1 MRMEDKKGGGRVS
14 QIANIFQQGAS
25 TTGNLNSG
33 MGPARLDEGSAAE
46 SPGGTSPTVTVV
58 RTESHLARFNNARAL
73 FEKLGSLAGPEEPPP
88 KPKKLIDPHPRIET
102 SQNVLRQ
109 VNGSAPTARIS
120 STIING
126 VGEKPAKPEK
136 PERKLNSRE
145 LIEKQK
151 NWTSHFSK
159 TRVTSPRHHSDPKA
173 ELRIQLKKNND
184 PVRSSSFNLPTR
196 VPADVSLRERPAVE
210 RSPCLVYDKEPTAT
224 RLSPSVL
231 TRKTSP
237 TVSPLKE
244 NLPHHASRTYDVSSS
259 HHTTAYSSRKR
270 EENYVEEDKP
280 VPRERIFVSPK
291 KMVEVEEVRN
301 VVEELKSVVHHE
313 TAVSSSSIVG
323 STTLTPS
330 ATTSLERVENS
341 GVFHVQPVTITSSRH
356 EVTQDKISNIMMS
369 TTTTSVEDEA
379 RVRFNLGGAVL
390 AEQTKPSII
399 ATSGLVTSASTMC
412 SSSISE
418 EDSGFASS
426 ETVPQ
431 RDLETETCLSDSV
444 GLLTDS
450 CGGLTDSRE
459 LLSAGH
465 TPQEEQT
472 ASLLDG
478 GLLDVQADIQ
488 FADQDDDQNEDKLS
502 NIDTSLM
509 TPAEADHLLSTRI
522 IENRV
527 GAGETLLS
535 DEEAQ
540 EVVRLLSPPVHQQE
554 ISPSESSPSTDGQ
567 GRESSLS
574 GGDHSDLG
582 GLHRGECGTM
592 ETSSETVGVADDEP
606 EWLRDVLQASQSSLL
621 SGGIECSVDT
631 LEDCASQLSA
641 SLDDLEP
648 SKPEIDL
655 DVSPPMSIQPVP
667 YKEVAEEGGVHYLE
681 DGHYWLEVA
690 GLDSDASEPADCPV
704 KLNRKVQFSMEPIR
718 VYSTFSVSEYDRRN
732 EDVDPVAASAEY
744 ELEKRVEKLSVFP
757 VDLVKGPDGLGLSII
772 GMGVGADAGLEKL
785 GIFVKT
791 ITDRGAASTDGRI
804 QVNDQ
809 IIEVDGKSLV
819 GVTQAYAAS
828 VLRNTCGRV
837 RFLIG
842 REQDPENSEVAHLIR
857 QSLQADKDREDQRR
871 AQQERRYSE
880 DSQSASDDNN
890 ATLSSLLQELEELE
904 KGAREDL
911 GERLRETTLKL
922 REVERNLA
930 AVKKDNASYQD
941 MLHQTQ
947 EQYIAL
953 EKKYTKTKRLV
964 REFHQREAELLHR
977 EEFYLQML
985 QEKDTEYNALVK
997 ALKDRIIQVEE
1008 ELLETQKRAGLP
1020 MHLPHTEGPNIRLST
1035 PPMARRPQAVKPLLE
1050 SLATEISEAEDSPE
1064 EGEKTA
1070 TVERKVCG
1078 TGGTSPG
1085 GSNGAVKDELDD
1097 AVPPHALL
1105 DVSVSRAKA
1114 ELATRGGLANRH
1126 LPTSAKKQALSNSSS
1141 DYGLTT
1147 DESTESS
1154 DVDEGA
1160 DRYREHA
1167 SPDPWNNSN
1176 NNVSQTQVTSTAAS
1190 LVHRSGVA
1198 SSLAEQLKQV
1208 LAERER
1214 RMSSS
1219 SSEPQVSSNVP
1230 QSLVEE
1236 IRQAVNQ
1243 ANLRVKKNP
1252 INWAQGSPSSSGSV
1266 SPGVLTADPS
1276 PSKIGS
1282 SDSSDIWLPNEERKA
1297 QILHAT
1303 PIPDW
1308 TKEQVCQWLTG
1319 IGFEP
1324 ITPKFLEAG
1333 INGASLLTLDSRVLK
1348 IMGLSG
1354 EIKSRLKKKLK
1365 ELRNQAEKEKRLSDK
1380 QRKEKERLL
1389 KKAEKLAEKASRRK

>member
-1 MRMEDKKGGGRVS
+1 M
-14 QIANIFQQGAS
+14 
-25 TTGNLNSG
+25 
-33 MGPARLDEGSAAE
+33 
-46 SPGGTSPTVTVV
+46 
-58 RTESHLARFNNARAL
+58 
-73 FEKLGSLAGPEEPPP
+73 
-88 KPKKLIDPHPRIET
+88 
-102 SQNVLRQ
+102 
-109 VNGSAPTARIS
+109 S

-159 TRVTSPRHHSDPKA
+159 ARLSSPRHHSDPKG
-173 ELRIQLKKNND
+173 EIRIVSKKNND
-184 PVRSSSFNLPTR
+184 PVRSASFNIPTR
-196 VPADVSLRERPAVE
+196 TSSTEVCLREKPAVE
-210 RSPCLVYDKEPTAT
+210 RPPCLVYDKEPTGI
-224 RLSPSVL
+224 RLSPSAV
-231 TRKTSP
+231 TRRTSP
-237 TVSPLKE
+237 LVSPLKE
-244 NLPHHASRTYDVSSS
+244 NLPQNNSRTHEITSSHHASSLF
-259 HHTTAYSSRKR
+259 SRKK
-270 EENYVEEDKP
+270 EDSHVEEDKP

-291 KMVEVEEVRN
+291 KMAEVEEVRN
-301 VVEELKSVVHHE
+301 VVEELKSVVHQE
-313 TAVSSSSIVG
+313 TKCSSIAATTTTL
-323 STTLTPS
+323 STTNDN
-330 ATTSLERVENS
+330 EDNS
-341 GVFHVQPVTITSSRH
+341 GVYHIQPATITVARH
-356 EVTQDKISNIMMS
+356 EEQRNEVSTQEKII
-369 TTTTSVEDEA
+369 TTASGEDET

-390 AEQTKPSII
+390 SEQTKPSII
-399 ATSGLVTSASTMC
+399 TASGLVTSGSTMC

-426 ETVPQ
+426 ETVPH

-465 TPQEEQT
+465 TPQEEN
-472 ASLLDG
+472 SSGLLDG

-488 FADQDDDQNEDKLS
+488 FADQDDEQSEDKLATV
-502 NIDTSLM
+502 DTSLM

-540 EVVRLLSPPVHQQE
+540 EVVRLLSPPIQPTE

-574 GGDHSDLG
+574 GGDHSDLA
-582 GLHRGECGTM
+582 GLNRGECGTM
-592 ETSSETVGVADDEP
+592 ETSSETIGVADDEP

-631 LEDCASQLSA
+631 LDCDSQLSA

-648 SKPEIDL
+648 SKPDL
-655 DVSPPMSIQPVP
+655 EPDIGTPPVSLQPIP
-667 YKEVAEEGGVHYLE
+667 YKEIAEEGGVHYLE

-690 GLDSDASEPADCPV
+690 GLDNDNAEPSDCPV
-704 KLNRKVQFSMEPIR
+704 KPNRKVQFSMEPIR

-744 ELEKRVEKLSVFP
+744 ELEKRVEKLTVFP
-757 VDLVKGPDGLGLSII
+757 VELVKGPDGLGLSII

-791 ITDRGAASTDGRI
+791 ITDRGAAATDGRI

-857 QSLQADKDREDQRR
+857 QSLQADKDREDHRR

-880 DSQSASDDNN
+880 DSQSGASDDNN
-890 ATLSSLLQELEELE
+890 STLSSLLQESQLKQAMAENEVTRLRIRLEELE

-964 REFHQREAELLHR
+964 KEFHQREAELLHR

-1050 SLATEISEAEDSPE
+1050 TLATEISEAEDSPE

-1070 TVERKVCG
+1070 TVERK
-1078 TGGTSPG
+1078 
-1085 GSNGAVKDELDD
+1085 
-1097 AVPPHALL
+1097 
-1105 DVSVSRAKA
+1105 
-1114 ELATRGGLANRH
+1114 
-1126 LPTSAKKQALSNSSS
+1126 

-1147 DESTESS
+1147 DDSTESS
-1154 DVDEGA
+1154 DVDEST

-1167 SPDPWNNSN
+1167 SPDPWNNSTN
-1176 NNVSQTQVTSTAAS
+1176 NNPNQTQPTSAAAS
-1190 LVHRSGVA
+1190 LAHRSGVA

-1214 RMSSS
+1214 RLSSG

-1243 ANLRVKKNP
+1243 ANLRVKKGP

-1297 QILHAT
+1297 QILNAT

-1308 TKEQVCQWLTG
+1308 TKDQVCQWLTG
-1319 IGFEP
+1319 IGYEA
-1324 ITPKFLEAG
+1324 ITQKFLDAG
-1333 INGASLLTLDSRVLK
+1333 INGTLLLSVDSRQLK
-1348 IMGLSG
+1348 SMGLSG
-1354 EIKSRLKKKLK
+1354 DIKSRLKRKLK
-1365 ELRNQAEKEKRLSDK
+1365 ELRNHAEKEKRQSDK

>member
-1 MRMEDKKGGGRVS
+1 EDKKGGGRVS
-14 QIANIFQQGAS
+14 QIANIFQQGAG
-25 TTGNLNSG
+25 TTGSNLSSG
-33 MGPARLDEGSAAE
+33 MGPARLDEGSSSE
-46 SPGGTSPTVTVV
+46 SPAGTSPTVTVV

-73 FEKLGSLAGPEEPPP
+73 FEKLGSLAGPEDPPP
-88 KPKKLIDPHPRIET
+88 KPKKLIVTDPHPRIET

-120 STIING
+120 STILNG

-196 VPADVSLRERPAVE
+196 VPADVSLRERPTVE
-210 RSPCLVYDKEPTAT
+210 RPPCLVYDKEPTAT

-231 TRKTSP
+231 SRRTSP

-244 NLPHHASRTYDVSSS
+244 NLPHHASRTYDVSTS
-259 HHTTAYSSRKR
+259 HHTTTHYSRKR
-270 EENYVEEDKP
+270 EENHIEEDKP

-291 KMVEVEEVRN
+291 KMAEVEEVRN

-313 TAVSSSSIVG
+313 AVSSSPFAAST
-323 STTLTPS
+323 TTLTAS
-330 ATTSLERVENS
+330 VSTVTTATTMESIIDNS
-341 GVFHVQPVTITSSRH
+341 GVYHVQPATITTSRH
-356 EVTQDKISNIMMS
+356 DEQRHEITQDKITNL
-369 TTTTSVEDEA
+369 TTSATICGEDEA

-399 ATSGLVTSASTMC
+399 TSSGLVTSGSTMC

-426 ETVPQ
+426 ETVPH

-465 TPQEEQT
+465 TPQEENT
-472 ASLLDG
+472 AGLLDG

-488 FADQDDDQNEDKLS
+488 FADQDDDQGEDKLAS
-502 NIDTSLM
+502 VDTSLM

-582 GLHRGECGTM
+582 GLNRGECGTM

-648 SKPEIDL
+648 SKQDIEPDS
-655 DVSPPMSIQPVP
+655 SPPMSIQPVP
-667 YKEVAEEGGVHYLE
+667 FKEVAEEGGVHYLE

-690 GLDSDASEPADCPV
+690 GLDNDATEPSDCPV
-704 KLNRKVQFSMEPIR
+704 KPNRKVQFSMEPIR

-744 ELEKRVEKLSVFP
+744 ELEKRVEKLTVFP

-890 ATLSSLLQELEELE
+890 ATLSSLLQESQLKQAMAENEVTRLRLRLEELE

-1147 DESTESS
+1147 DDSTESS
-1154 DVDEGA
+1154 DVDEGG

-1167 SPDPWNNSN
+1167 SPDPWDNSTN
-1176 NNVSQTQVTSTAAS
+1176 NNVSQTQSTAMAAS

-1219 SSEPQVSSNVP
+1219 SGEPQVSSNVP

-1243 ANLRVKKNP
+1243 ANLR
-1252 INWAQGSPSSSGSV
+1252 
-1266 SPGVLTADPS
+1266 
-1276 PSKIGS
+1276 
-1282 SDSSDIWLPNEERKA
+1282 DSSDIWLPNEERKA

-1324 ITPKFLEAG
+1324 VTPKFLDAG
-1333 INGASLLTLDSRVLK
+1333 INGTSLLLVDSRQLK
-1348 IMGLSG
+1348 TMGLSG

>member
-1 MRMEDKKGGGRVS
+1 M
-14 QIANIFQQGAS
+14 
-25 TTGNLNSG
+25 
-33 MGPARLDEGSAAE
+33 
-46 SPGGTSPTVTVV
+46 
-58 RTESHLARFNNARAL
+58 
-73 FEKLGSLAGPEEPPP
+73 
-88 KPKKLIDPHPRIET
+88 
-102 SQNVLRQ
+102 
-109 VNGSAPTARIS
+109 S

-159 TRVTSPRHHSDPKA
+159 ARLSSPREK
-173 ELRIQLKKNND
+173 
-184 PVRSSSFNLPTR
+184 
-196 VPADVSLRERPAVE
+196 PAVE
-210 RSPCLVYDKEPTAT
+210 RPPCLVYDKEPTGI
-224 RLSPSVL
+224 RLSPSAV
-231 TRKTSP
+231 TRRTSP
-237 TVSPLKE
+237 LVSPLKE
-244 NLPHHASRTYDVSSS
+244 NLPQNNSRTHEITSSHHASSLF
-259 HHTTAYSSRKR
+259 SRKK
-270 EENYVEEDKP
+270 EDSHVEEDKP

-291 KMVEVEEVRN
+291 KMAEVEEVRN
-301 VVEELKSVVHHE
+301 VVEELKSVVHQE
-313 TAVSSSSIVG
+313 TKCSSIAATTTTL
-323 STTLTPS
+323 STTNDN
-330 ATTSLERVENS
+330 EDNS
-341 GVFHVQPVTITSSRH
+341 GVYHIQPATITVARH
-356 EVTQDKISNIMMS
+356 EEQRNEVSTQEKII
-369 TTTTSVEDEA
+369 TTASGEDET

-390 AEQTKPSII
+390 SEQTKPSII
-399 ATSGLVTSASTMC
+399 TASGLVTSGSTMC

-426 ETVPQ
+426 ETVPH

-465 TPQEEQT
+465 TPQEEN
-472 ASLLDG
+472 SSGLLDG

-488 FADQDDDQNEDKLS
+488 FADQDDEQSEDKLATV
-502 NIDTSLM
+502 DTSLM
-509 TPAEADHLLSTRI
+509 TPAEADHLLSTR
-522 IENRV
+522 
-527 GAGETLLS
+527 AGETLLS

-540 EVVRLLSPPVHQQE
+540 EVVRLLSPPIQPTE

-574 GGDHSDLG
+574 GGDHSDLA
-582 GLHRGECGTM
+582 GLNRGECGTM
-592 ETSSETVGVADDEP
+592 ETSSETIGVADDEP

-631 LEDCASQLSA
+631 LDCDSQLSA

-648 SKPEIDL
+648 SKPDL
-655 DVSPPMSIQPVP
+655 EPDIGTPPVSLQPIP
-667 YKEVAEEGGVHYLE
+667 YKEIAEEGGVHYLE

-690 GLDSDASEPADCPV
+690 GLDNDNAEPSDCPV
-704 KLNRKVQFSMEPIR
+704 KPNRKVQFSMEPIR

-744 ELEKRVEKLSVFP
+744 ELEKRVEKLTVFP
-757 VDLVKGPDGLGLSII
+757 VELVKGPDGLGLSII

-791 ITDRGAASTDGRI
+791 ITDRGAAATDGRI

-857 QSLQADKDREDQRR
+857 QSLQADKDREDHRR

-880 DSQSASDDNN
+880 DSQSGASDDNN
-890 ATLSSLLQELEELE
+890 STLSSLLQELEELE

-964 REFHQREAELLHR
+964 KEFHQREAELLHR

-1050 SLATEISEAEDSPE
+1050 TLATEISEAEDSPE

-1070 TVERKVCG
+1070 TVERKVC
-1078 TGGTSPG
+1078 GTSPG

-1147 DESTESS
+1147 DDSTESS
-1154 DVDEGA
+1154 DVDEST

-1167 SPDPWNNSN
+1167 SPDPWNNSTN
-1176 NNVSQTQVTSTAAS
+1176 NNPNQTQPTSAAAS
-1190 LVHRSGVA
+1190 LAHRSGVA

-1214 RMSSS
+1214 RLSSG

-1243 ANLRVKKNP
+1243 ANLRVKKGP

-1297 QILHAT
+1297 QILNAT

-1308 TKEQVCQWLTG
+1308 TKDQVCQWLTG
-1319 IGFEP
+1319 IGYEA
-1324 ITPKFLEAG
+1324 ITQKFLDAG
-1333 INGASLLTLDSRVLK
+1333 INGTLLLSVDSRQLK
-1348 IMGLSG
+1348 SMGLSG
-1354 EIKSRLKKKLK
+1354 DIKSRLKRKLK
-1365 ELRNQAEKEKRLSDK
+1365 ELRNHAEKEKRQSDK